1 MGGGPVHGSCSTP
14 VRPTH
19 RSKLLVPGGNLDDL
33 ALLHCEWT
41 LGLDRFAALRE
52 ARLAAGVPGDPR
64 AADLLDEHGDRW
76 LFRFALPTA
85 QGTRTSALRL
95 SAMSDGVLV
104 EHLVVDEHQRGY
116 SEPSA
121 DSPETTRVILDLPG
135 VRPAMLRGVSP
146 AALGEREVPAL
157 IADALD
163 PEREAPIVLISVDN
177 ATREPL
183 VSPHELAR
191 RLAGMAR
198 IVWLSTI
205 NASRRLKDEL
215 VARGF
220 SEKFG
225 CFHGGVRIL
234 WPGIHKGDDP
244 YDHLLILPVRL
255 YTIPE
260 RVRAERI
267 AGLFC
272 EMIAEDEDLRGWLR
286 EVEGPQQRPEPL
298 RRQAPPTDGWSSLT
312 SSASAS
318 GPALRPEPP
327 SPPRRPWPSAI
338 AARVPVDS
346 SDSTPN
352 RPPLAAVAKPN
363 VSPLL
368 PLGQAPAAV
377 GIARQPTPPGDPAPA
392 PSSTAHPEPAPS
404 STARPTLELAPSS
417 TARRDPE
424 PPPAPP
430 PAPAAVSPVLQARPQ
445 IPIETKG
452 EHATSAMATAP
463 PEGDASREPD
473 VAQAPTRRGKE
484 TTWSRLASD
493 VVAAAE
499 LAEELED
506 DLEALRRELI
516 DSRKAQRRAEQERD
530 EAVEAR
536 FTARTALEA
545 LTHAEVCFPDRLVV
559 LPSARSSAESA
570 PFRDAARIFETLSLL
585 AFFGRQDRDFEAIL
599 EKVMGVQAR
608 WRPRDSPETT
618 AKFGAQRT
626 WAGRDGTRRLF
637 RRHITVGHGVDAQR
651 CAQIYYDIASD
662 GLVELA
668 WVGEHRPTVS
678 EDT

>member
-64 AADLLDEHGDRW
+64 PADLLDEHGDRW

-163 PEREAPIVLISVDN
+163 PQREAPIVLISVDN

-198 IVWLSTI
+198 IVWLSTV
-205 NASRRLKDEL
+205 NASRRLKDDL

-298 RRQAPPTDGWSSLT
+298 RRQAPPTDGWSSRT
-312 SSASAS
+312 STAPTSE
-318 GPALRPEPP
+318 PALRPEPP
-327 SPPRRPWPSAI
+327 SPPRRPWPPAI
-338 AARVPVDS
+338 ATRVPVES

-352 RPPLAAVAKPN
+352 RPALAAVAEPS
-363 VSPLL
+363 VSP
-368 PLGQAPAAV
+368 PHSASGHAHAAA
-377 GIARQPTPPGDPAPA
+377 GIPRQPAPPRDPELAPSTTA
-392 PSSTAHPEPAPS
+392 RPDPDPTPSSTARPGPEPAPS
-404 STARPTLELAPSS
+404 STRPDPDRSS
-417 TARRDPE
+417 
-424 PPPAPP
+424 
-430 PAPAAVSPVLQARPQ
+430 AAVSPVLQARPQ
-445 IPIETKG
+445 VPLETTG
-452 EHATSAMATAP
+452 ENAIGGVIVTAP
-463 PEGDASREPD
+463 QEVDASREPD
-473 VAQAPTRRGKE
+473 VVSTPARRGKE

-545 LTHAEVCFPDRLVV
+545 LAHAEVCFPDRLVV
-559 LPSARSSAESA
+559 LPSARSSADSS
-570 PFRDAARIFETLSLL
+570 PFRDPARIFETLSLL

-662 GLVELA
+662 GRVELA